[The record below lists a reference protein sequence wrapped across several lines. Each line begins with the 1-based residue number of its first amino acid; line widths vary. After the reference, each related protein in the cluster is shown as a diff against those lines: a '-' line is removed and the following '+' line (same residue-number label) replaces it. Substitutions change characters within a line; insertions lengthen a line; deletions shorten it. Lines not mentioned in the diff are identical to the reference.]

1 MNIQII
7 ETYDFKE
14 FSPDGTHSTPLLDN
28 NKVRTLL
35 LNLDTDQVV
44 GPCQMEAPVIYYVI
58 EGQGHLGVGDEQA
71 KLQTGSLV
79 VVPAKE
85 VRSIAADTHMRV
97 LAVQV
102 L

>member
-1 MNIQII
+1 MDFQII
-7 ETYDFKE
+7 ETNNIKDF
-14 FSPDGTHSTPLLDN
+14 SSDGIHSTPLLDN

-35 LNLDTDQVV
+35 LNLDTNQAV
-44 GPCQMEAPVIYYVI
+44 GPCQMEVPVMYFII
-58 EGQGHLGVGDEQA
+58 EGQGHLRVGDDQA

-79 VVPAKE
+79 VVPAEE
-85 VRSIAADTHMRV
+85 VRSITADKHMRV

>member
-7 ETYDFKE
+7 ETNDIKE
-14 FSPDGTHSTPLLDN
+14 FSPDGIHSTPLLDDN
-28 NKVRTLL
+28 NIRTLL
-35 LNLDTDQVV
+35 LNLDIDQVV
-44 GPCQMEAPVIYYVI
+44 GPCQMDVPVIYYVI
-58 EGQGHLGVGDEQA
+58 EGQGHLRVGDEQA

-79 VVPAKE
+79 VVPVEE
-85 VRSIAADTHMRV
+85 VRSITADKHMRV

>member
-7 ETYDFKE
+7 ETNEIKE
-14 FSPDGTHSTPLLDN
+14 FSPDGIHSTPLLDD
-28 NKVRTLL
+28 NKQKTLL
-35 LNLDTDQVV
+35 LNLDTGQVV
-44 GPCQMEAPVIYYVI
+44 GPCQMEVTVIYYVI
-58 EGQGHLGVGDEQA
+58 EGQGQLRVGEEQT

-79 VVPAKE
+79 VVPAEE
-85 VRSIAADTHMRV
+85 VRSITADKHMRV

>member
-7 ETYDFKE
+7 ETNNIKD
-14 FSPDGTHSTPLLDN
+14 FSPDGIHSTPLLDN
-28 NKVRTLL
+28 NKVHTLL
-35 LNLDTDQVV
+35 LNLDNNQAV
-44 GPCQMEAPVIYYVI
+44 GPCQMEVPVMYFII
-58 EGQGHLGVGDEQA
+58 EGQGHLRVGDDQA

-79 VVPAKE
+79 VVPAEE
-85 VRSIAADTHMRV
+85 VRSITADKHMRV